1 MKKYILTIVM
11 AILVGVVFGLWY
23 FKDVK
28 EEVASAL
35 SISSTAN
42 AFQVGVYQKYENA
55 VKEKEKYDY
64 AIIIPDGEFF
74 RVYIGLS
81 KEGEAT
87 EFLKNYFDSKGYL
100 YYLKQIVIPDAF
112 SDDFNNYQE
121 VLMNAEEIDLM
132 NKKILEEYSKSL
144 NGVYD

>member
-11 AILVGVVFGLWY
+11 AILVGVIFGLWY

-42 AFQVGVYQKYENA
+42 AFQVGVYQNYDNA
-55 VKEKEKYDY
+55 VKEQAKYDY
-64 AIIIPDGEFF
+64 ATIIPDGEFY

-81 KEGEAT
+81 KEGIET
-87 EFLKNYFDSKGYL
+87 ELLKEYFDNKGY
-100 YYLKQIVIPDAF
+100 YYYIKKVVIPDSF
-112 SDDFNNYQE
+112 IDSFKNYQE
-121 VLMNAEEIDLM
+121 VLMNTDEIDLM

-144 NGVYD
+144 NGV